1 MKTILVVD
9 DEKNIRTLYEQELTD
24 EGYHVILAGDGDE
37 AVEKYKEGNLDLV
50 VLDIKMEGKSGID
63 CLIEMM
69 QENKNVK
76 IIINSAYSS
85 YKQDF
90 TSWLADAYLVKS
102 SDISELKNTIRKLLA
117 ST

>member
-9 DEKNIRTLYEQELTD
+9 DEKNIRTLYQQELED
-24 EGYHVILAGDGDE
+24 EGYSVILAGNGDE

-63 CLIEMM
+63 CLKEMM

-102 SDISELKNTIRKLLA
+102 SDISELKNTIRKLLE
-117 ST
+117 SN